1 MMKWLTRVCLYFY
14 SSITMPSSIDDDDDH
29 VKRAKSDL
37 KAYTEPVRDG
47 DGYGVCAEKL
57 QPK

>member
-29 VKRAKSDL
+29 VKRAKSDP
-37 KAYTEPVRDG
+37 KAYTEPVRD
-47 DGYGVCAEKL
+47 AEEL
-57 QPK
+57 